1 MDKGYITNYLQ
12 TPVGKLPRASVELKT
27 ADRLGAAM
35 VRFGTGRYK
44 YTVEPGLYAI
54 GNPTVDSDVLVSANY
69 KLSFDTLRKE
79 LAGIN
84 VWILVLDTK
93 GINVWC
99 AAGKG
104 TFGTDELVNRI
115 NLTSLE
121 KIVNHRKL
129 VVPQLG
135 AVGVAAHKVKQQTG
149 FSVIYG
155 PVRAKDIPAFLRA
168 GYKATD
174 QMRQVRFSFYDRLIL
189 TPIEFIGGVKYLIIA
204 ITALL
209 VLSGLSVNGYSF
221 QLLLTNGLR
230 STILFL
236 IAYIAGTIIAPTLLP
251 YLPGRSFSLK
261 GLCTG
266 LIVAGILFQMGFFHT
281 GFESAAWLFLIVSV
295 CSFAVMNFTGA
306 STYTSL
312 SGVKKEMK
320 IALPLQIL
328 ACITGSTLWIITR
341 FI

>member
-1 MDKGYITNYLQ
+1 MDKGYITDYLQ
-12 TPVGKLPRASVELKT
+12 TPVGKLPRASVELKA

-35 VRFGTGRYK
+35 VRFGTSRYK
-44 YTVEPGLYAI
+44 YTIEPGLYAI
-54 GNPTVDSDVLVSANY
+54 ASPTADSDVLVSANY
-69 KLSFDTLRKE
+69 KLSFDTLRKK

-84 VWILVLDTK
+84 AWILVLDTK

-121 KIVNHRKL
+121 KIVNHRRL
-129 VVPQLG
+129 IVPQLG

-155 PVRAKDIPAFLRA
+155 PIRAKDIPAFLRA

-174 QMRQVRFSFYDRLIL
+174 QMRQVRFNFYDRLIL
-189 TPIEFIGGVKYLIIA
+189 TPIEFIGGAKYLIIA

-209 VLSGLSVNGYSF
+209 VLSGLNANGYSL

-230 STILFL
+230 SVIIFL
-236 IAYIAGTIIAPTLLP
+236 AAYLAGTIIAPTVLP
-251 YLPGRSFSLK
+251 YLPGRAFALK
-261 GLCTG
+261 GFFVAL
-266 LIVAGILFQMGFFHT
+266 LVAGILFWAGVFQGR
-281 GFESAAWLFLIVSV
+281 FEFIAWLFLIVSV

-320 IALPLQIL
+320 IALPLQIF
-328 ACITGSTLWIITR
+328 ACIIGSTLWIMAR